1 MAGLRLTHYLV
12 AVRSLADA
20 RRGYERLLGMSEL
33 ASGEDPAEGAR
44 WLALGGAVERVRLVE
59 PVRPGGV
66 LDALMRRRATERN
79 PGGEGFYRGVWET
92 PDTEA
97 LASHWRA
104 AGVAFERGDAGAL
117 RPDHRRT
124 HGVRMEIREAAPGG
138 SPAPGDDG
146 SLLRLSHIG
155 VAVRSHEA
163 AAGNLAGLFGMETI
177 GERQEIP
184 AAALATQWVGFGTR
198 RIFTLLLP
206 LAEASPVAGRMRA
219 LELDSGAGGEGV
231 YIVAWA
237 TADPDR
243 LGDELEAAGVAVARA
258 PGPSGS
264 ILRPHPRLTGG
275 AYIEVLPLS
284 MNTDQWA

>member
-1 MAGLRLTHYLV
+1 M
-12 AVRSLADA
+12 RSITDA
-20 RRGYERLLGMSEL
+20 RRGYERLLGMREL

-59 PVRPGGV
+59 PARTGGA
-66 LDALMRRRATERN
+66 LDALMRRRATARN
-79 PGGEGFYRGVWET
+79 PGGEGFHRGVWET
-92 PDTEA
+92 ADTDG
-97 LASHWRA
+97 LASRWRA
-104 AGVAFERGDAGAL
+104 AGVAFEQGDAGEL

-124 HGVRMEIREAAPGG
+124 HGVRMEIRRSAPGG
-138 SPAPGDDG
+138 APPPDDDG
-146 SLLRLSHIG
+146 ALLRLSHIG

-163 AAGNLAGLFGMETI
+163 AAANLAALFGMETI

-206 LAEASPVAGRMRA
+206 LAEASPVAARMRA
-219 LELDSGAGGEGV
+219 LKLDSGAGGEGV

-243 LGDELEAAGVAVARA
+243 LGDDLEAAGVAVARA

-284 MNTDQWA
+284 MNVDQWS